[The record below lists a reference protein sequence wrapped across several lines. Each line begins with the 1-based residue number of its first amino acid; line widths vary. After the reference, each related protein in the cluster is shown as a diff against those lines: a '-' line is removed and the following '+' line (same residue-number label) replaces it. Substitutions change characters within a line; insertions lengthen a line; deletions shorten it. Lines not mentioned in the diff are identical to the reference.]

1 MAFNKKDPDRMSRFV
16 WTEKDIVIIKGDEEL
31 PKSDTEPSKPA
42 SDANAPS
49 TSKDP
54 NDDQEQNHKP

>member
-1 MAFNKKDPDRMSRFV
+1 MAFNKKDPDRLSRFV
-16 WTEKDIVIIKGDEEL
+16 WQPDDIVIIKKGDEEL

-42 SDANAPS
+42 PDANAPS

-54 NDDQEQNHKP
+54 NDDHE